1 MTSALHLSRTKISAL
16 ESEIRDLRL
25 WSEEQSHLFE
35 AELEAL
41 KKESSNYKK
50 ESHGLRQDISVLQ
63 KQLEEKEAARSALQN
78 KFGSLQ
84 RYFSVTETTRGK
96 GSSTVSLTKS
106 IRLFAAVLLIL
117 TIGFGGK
124 YAGID

>member
-63 KQLEEKEAARSALQN
+63 KQLEEKEAALSALQN
-78 KFGSLQ
+78 QFGSLQ
-84 RYFSVTETTRGK
+84 QSYSSLQSASAANTL
-96 GSSTVSLTKS
+96 GSIKEEMNLRKIVGQLQHV
-106 IRLFAAVLLIL
+106 REQLEA
-117 TIGFGGK
+117 
-124 YAGID
+124 